1 MAEDYWAN
9 TQLSVARYCGGIRC
23 EGKIWDIV
31 NKDGI
36 TIYELSDPK
45 SKHYVGGGNKK
56 AIEPG
61 EPADLVREEFIPFY
75 RKLGRD
81 RFIEVLKEH
90 QQASDTE
97 LEKIYKELITGI
109 GDESK

>member
-9 TQLSVARYCGGIRC
+9 TQLSAARYCGGIRY
-23 EGKIWDIV
+23 EGKIWNIV

-36 TIYELSDPK
+36 TLYELSSPK
-45 SKHYVGGGNKK
+45 SKHYVGDKK
-56 AIEPG
+56 AIGPG

-81 RFIEVLKEH
+81 RFIEVLKEN

-97 LEKIYKELITGI
+97 LKKIYDELITER